1 MDQPGSIVLSW
12 EPDVEVKIR
21 NELLRRAEWNVGTST
36 PGTNNQPLIVGL
48 VGIPG
53 SGKSTSGT
61 ILSQNLADQGC
72 LLMPM
77 DGYHYSMDQL
87 RQFPNP
93 KDAIYRRGAPDT
105 FDVASLR
112 QALEHIKCGHQSIVK
127 LPGFDHA
134 RGDPEPDAYTFDRTQ
149 HRLVILEGLYLLHD
163 QGGWETIA
171 PYLDL
176 TVFIDADIDLCMD
189 RLKIR
194 NQCIPG
200 YTKAEIEL
208 RCDVVDRANAILVD
222 QTRQRA
228 HLLVQGIASVNQS
241 C

>member
-1 MDQPGSIVLSW
+1 MNPQEQGSLILSW
-12 EPDVEVKIR
+12 EPDVEARIR
-21 NELLRRAEWNVGTST
+21 LELSRRDASDGT
-36 PGTNNQPLIVGL
+36 PFIVGL

-61 ILSQNLADQGC
+61 VLSQNLVDQGS

-87 RQFPNP
+87 RQFPDPN
-93 KDAIYRRGAPDT
+93 DAIYRRGAPDT
-105 FDVASLR
+105 FDVESLR
-112 QALEHIKCGHQSIVK
+112 KALEQIKCKSGESNIIIK

-134 RGDPEPDAYTFDRTQ
+134 KGDPEPDTYTFDRNQ
-149 HRLVILEGLYLLHD
+149 HRLVILEGLYLLYD
-163 QGGWETIA
+163 QGGWEKIA

-176 TVFIDADIDLCMD
+176 TVFIDADIDGCMD

-200 YTKAEIEL
+200 YTKEEIEL

-222 QTRQRA
+222 QTRHRA
-228 HLLVQGIASVNQS
+228 HLLVQGIASTTTTTQK
-241 C
+241 